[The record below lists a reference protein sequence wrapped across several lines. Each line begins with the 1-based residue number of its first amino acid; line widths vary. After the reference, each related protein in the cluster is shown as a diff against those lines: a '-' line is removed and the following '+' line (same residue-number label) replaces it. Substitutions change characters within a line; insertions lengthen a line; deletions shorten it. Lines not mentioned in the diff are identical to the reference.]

1 MVSSPARTVAQ
12 YLASLPP
19 DRRKVISA
27 VRRTSRAHLPA
38 GFRET
43 MNWGMISYE
52 IPLKRYPDTYNGQ
65 PLMYAALAAQKNNCA
80 LYLTCADQDKAL
92 ANRVKAQFAKAGKRL
107 DMGKSCLRF
116 TSLDDLPLDVIG
128 SVIASTTVAAYLAR
142 YEPSRRA

>member
-27 VRRTSRAHLPA
+27 VRRTIRAHLPA

-65 PLMYAALAAQKNNCA
+65 R
-80 LYLTCADQDKAL
+80 QDY
-92 ANRVKAQFAKAGKRL
+92 RHQH
-107 DMGKSCLRF
+107 
-116 TSLDDLPLDVIG
+116 
-128 SVIASTTVAAYLAR
+128 ASINQIQ
-142 YEPSRRA
+142 

>member
-19 DRRKVISA
+19 DRRKVIST
-27 VRRTSRAHLPA
+27 VRRTIRTHLPA
-38 GFRET
+38 GYRES

-65 PLMYAALAAQKNNCA
+65 PLMYAALAAQKNNYA
-80 LYLTCADQDKAL
+80 LYLTGSYQDKAFGSWI
-92 ANRVKAQFAKAGKRL
+92 KAQFAKAGKRL
-107 DMGKSCLRF
+107 DAGKSCLRF

-128 SVIASTTVAAYLAR
+128 RVIASTTVEAYLAR
-142 YEPSRRA
+142 YERSRKA